1 MNKLKL
7 EKERWKM
14 SKNELPLFHISFQ
27 YLVVKL
33 LIIHLGNIQIIESFY
48 ETKFVT
54 QKCVLEQIQQ
64 QPEKRKEKPQHRS
77 RIMMQ

>member
-1 MNKLKL
+1 M
-7 EKERWKM
+7 
-14 SKNELPLFHISFQ
+14 LFRYQISFILQ
-27 YLVVKL
+27 SKV
-33 LIIHLGNIQIIESFY
+33 IESFY

-77 RIMMQ
+77 RIMMK